1 MIDFRSHLLALF
13 ALVVM
18 SSPLHAA
25 EPTTK
30 PKVSGELP
38 DPFVFADGRRVK
50 TAEDWRARREELLKL
65 ILHHQYGN
73 LPPAPKR
80 TTTVQLLSNT
90 LRTFNAAHHQY
101 KLTFDNGDGRPQ
113 VSMVVDLLFPPDG
126 GAGGGASAGPRP
138 VILRGDWGWR
148 KTPDDVTKEML
159 GRGYILAE
167 FNRLELAQD
176 LGRKP
181 PERTFGLYAMY
192 PDGDFGALAAWA
204 WGYHRA
210 IDLLVTLPPVDKE
223 KIAITGHS
231 RGGKAAL
238 LAGATDERVAL
249 TAPNNS
255 GCGGAGCYRV
265 QGPKSEELQNIL
277 TAFPFWFTP
286 RLKEFIGRENGLPFD
301 QHSVKALV
309 APRALL
315 TTEALA
321 DYNANPSGTLQ
332 SHRAA
337 REVYQFL
344 GQPDRIA
351 IFYREGPH
359 EHGAADFMVLL
370 DFADQVFFNQPSKRD
385 WNANP
390 FPDHPMAFKWSAPKA
405 E

>member
-1 MIDFRSHLLALF
+1 MPTARSL
-13 ALVVM
+13 LVVI
-18 SSPLHAA
+18 LAA
-25 EPTTK
+25 LSLTVSDARAVEPTTK
-30 PKVSGELP
+30 PKFSGELP
-38 DPFVFADGRRVK
+38 DPFVFTSGRRVE

-65 ILHHQYGN
+65 ILHHEYGN
-73 LPPAPKR
+73 LPPAPKH
-80 TTTVQLLSNT
+80 TTTAQLLSNT
-90 LRTFNAAHHQY
+90 LRTFNAPHHQY
-101 KLTFDNGDGRPQ
+101 KLTFDNGDGRPS
-113 VSMVVDLLFPPDG
+113 VSMVVDLLFPQGDG
-126 GAGGGASAGPRP
+126 PFP

-159 GRGYILAE
+159 ARGYIVAD

-181 PERTFGLYAMY
+181 PQRTFGLYAMY

-210 IDLLVTLPPVDKE
+210 IDLLVTLPQVDKQ

-231 RGGKAAL
+231 RGGKCVL

-265 QGPKSEELQNIL
+265 QGPKSEDLANIL
-277 TAFPFWFTP
+277 TVFPFWFTP
-286 RLKEFIGRENGLPFD
+286 RLNQFVGRENELPFD
-301 QHSVKALV
+301 QHSVKALI

-344 GQPDRIA
+344 GHPERIA
-351 IFYREGPH
+351 IFYREGGH
-359 EHGAADFMVLL
+359 EHGTADFIVLL
-370 DFADQVFFNQPSKRD
+370 DFADQVFFNKPSKRD
-385 WNANP
+385 WNVNP
-390 FPDHPMAFKWSAPKA
+390 FPDHPTAFSWTAPKA
-405 E
+405 K

>member
-1 MIDFRSHLLALF
+1 MLTDRSLPVLICCALLLATSH
-13 ALVVM
+13 AR
-18 SSPLHAA
+18 AA
-25 EPTTK
+25 EPATK
-30 PKVSGELP
+30 PTISGELP

-50 TAEDWRARREELLKL
+50 SIEDWRARREELLKL

-80 TTTVQLLSNT
+80 TSTVQLLSNT
-90 LRTFNAAHHQY
+90 LRTFNAPHHQY

-113 VSMVVDLLFPPDG
+113 ASMVVDLLFPQGDG
-126 GAGGGASAGPRP
+126 PFP

-159 GRGYILAE
+159 GRGYIVAD

-176 LGRKP
+176 LGRNP
-181 PERTFGLYAMY
+181 PKRDFGLYGMY

-210 IDLLVTLPPVDKE
+210 VDLLVTLPRVDKQ

-238 LAGATDERVAL
+238 LAGVTDERVAL

-265 QGPKSEELQNIL
+265 QGHKSETLENIL
-277 TAFPFWFTP
+277 TNFPSWFTP
-286 RLKEFIGRENGLPFD
+286 RLEEFVGRENELPFD

-315 TTEALA
+315 TTEALG
-321 DYNANPSGTLQ
+321 DYNANPTGTWQ

-344 GQPDRIA
+344 GHPDRIA

-359 EHGAADFMVLL
+359 EHGSDDFMVLL
-370 DFADQVFFNQPSKRD
+370 DYADQVFFNKPSKRD

-390 FPDHPMAFKWSAPKA
+390 FPDHPAAYTWAAPKA

>member
-1 MIDFRSHLLALF
+1 MLTPRTLLAITF
-13 ALVVM
+13 ALILIT
-18 SSPLHAA
+18 SNAPAA

-30 PKVSGELP
+30 PRISGELP
-38 DPFVFADGRRVK
+38 DPFVFTDGRRVK

-65 ILHHQYGN
+65 VLHHEYGN

-80 TTTVQLLSNT
+80 TTTAQLLSNT
-90 LRTFNAAHHQY
+90 LRTFNAPHHQY
-101 KLTFDNGDGRPQ
+101 KLTFDNGDGPPQ
-113 VSMVVDLLFPPDG
+113 VSMVIDLLFPQG
-126 GAGGGASAGPRP
+126 NGPFP

-159 GRGYILAE
+159 ARGYIVAD

-181 PERTFGLYAMY
+181 PERTFGLFAMY

-210 IDLLVTLPPVDKE
+210 IDLLVTLPQVDKQ

-238 LAGATDERVAL
+238 LAGVTDERVAL

-255 GCGGAGCYRV
+255 GCGGAGCFRV
-265 QGPKSEELQNIL
+265 QGPKSEDLANIM
-277 TAFPFWFTP
+277 TVFPFWFTP
-286 RLKEFIGRENGLPFD
+286 RLKEFVGRETELPFD

-315 TTEALA
+315 TTEALG
-321 DYNANPSGTLQ
+321 DYNANPTGTWQ

-344 GQPDRIA
+344 GHPDRIA

-359 EHGAADFMVLL
+359 EHGSADFMVML
-370 DFADQVFFNQPSKRD
+370 DYADQVFFNKPSKRD

-390 FPDHPMAFKWSAPKA
+390 FPDHPTAYSWTAPKA